1 MSALSHRAG
10 ARTRLEAL
18 LGALAM
24 LLLSQAV
31 CGPAHAQPKFP
42 TKPVRLFLPFGAG
55 GVADVTAMLTC
66 GLQQGLVPR
75 RMPLH
80 EVFVD
85 PS

>member
-18 LGALAM
+18 LGA
-24 LLLSQAV
+24 V

-42 TKPVRLFLPFGAG
+42 TKPVRLLLPFGAG
-55 GVADVTAMLTC
+55 GVADVPAMLTY
-66 GLQQGLVPR
+66 GLQQGPVPR

-80 EVFVD
+80 GVFID
-85 PS
+85 PP